1 MGILLETSPQRMNLL
16 KGGDINNSTIA
27 NNPQNA
33 NDQIACK
40 FLRRQTIG
48 RNTLYE
54 GNIRKTSVSP
64 GELIEPGY
72 NTEASDR
79 NIAQEVQNI
88 NDENDHTTTRKSP
101 MEPAGTSPSTE
112 LHHLGD
118 SARNIAQESQNVDG
132 GGNRASAAQLAEYDQ
147 GIGQL
152 EHGLGRIDNQ
162 LGVRLGNINNQYT
175 TKKNELKSSWNRAEG
190 QFNDQTR
197 QNQQQRRTNINNI
210 NDRSAVGLRGLLRSL
225 GSMGA
230 VGSDMQLAGRAVQNQ
245 ANQQRTGA
253 GQTYAQNQKQIDTT
267 WGQFK
272 NDYADEDKKLNDW
285 KANEDNAARQ
295 SSQTTRQNLL
305 TQLAQMKSQKAA
317 AQGANGANAARADLG
332 RANALSSEIDNLGR
346 QQNTYSGN
354 KVQYN
359 AKDLDSYK
367 VEGDTAVGVSDP
379 QAAGND
385 PTLNIY
391 NTRLKQE
398 DERKRQNQYL

>member
-1 MGILLETSPQRMNLL
+1 MQGNESYRQYLQYH
-16 KGGDINNSTIA
+16 A
-27 NNPQNA
+27 NNHPSATKRAEAQALLNVTGDDGGLNGYFLMGNGTNNKGQTVGEQKSNGYTASSLNRSVNPWWMNSYASWRNSQKQGGA
-33 NDQIACK
+33 NLNLD
-40 FLRRQTIG
+40 
-48 RNTLYE
+48 
-54 GNIRKTSVSP
+54 
-64 GELIEPGY
+64 
-72 NTEASDR
+72 
-79 NIAQEVQNI
+79 
-88 NDENDHTTTRKSP
+88 
-101 MEPAGTSPSTE
+101 
-112 LHHLGD
+112 LGGGGGGMGGGM
-118 SARNIAQESQNVDG
+118 G

-285 KANEDNAARQ
+285 KVNEDNAARQ

>member
-1 MGILLETSPQRMNLL
+1 MN
-16 KGGDINNSTIA
+16 GDASYRQYLQYHA
-27 NNPQNA
+27 NNHPSAAKRAEAQALLNVVGD
-33 NDQIACK
+33 DQRINGN
-40 FLRRQTIG
+40 FLTGRREGGFLGIG
-48 RNTLYE
+48 SHLREQRSN
-54 GNIRKTSVSP
+54 
-64 GELIEPGY
+64 GY
-72 NTEASDR
+72 NASTVNRSVNPWWQDSYNSWR
-79 NIAQEVQNI
+79 QANRGGSDPGANQNL
-88 NDENDHTTTRKSP
+88 S
-101 MEPAGTSPSTE
+101 
-112 LHHLGD
+112 LGYYGGGGGGGGW
-118 SARNIAQESQNVDG
+118 G

-162 LGVRLGNINNQYT
+162 LGVRLGNINNQYN
-175 TKKNELKSSWNRAEG
+175 TKKNELRSSWNRAEG

-210 NDRSAVGLRGLLRSL
+210 NDRSSVGLRGLLRSL

-245 ANQQRTGA
+245 ANQERAGA

-285 KANEDNAARQ
+285 KANEDSAARQ
-295 SSQTTRQNLL
+295 ASQTTRQNLL

-346 QQNTYSGN
+346 QQNTYTGN

-367 VEGDTAVGVSDP
+367 VAGDTSVGVSNP
-379 QAAGND
+379 AAPGSD

-391 NTRLKQE
+391 NTRLQQE
-398 DERKRQNQYL
+398 EERKRQNQYL

>member
-1 MGILLETSPQRMNLL
+1 MNGNESYRQYLQYHANNHPSATKRAEAQALLNKVGDDGNLNGYFL
-16 KGGDINNSTIA
+16 MGGDTNRKGQTTGEQTTGGYTASALNRSVNPWWQNSYASWRDSQQRGNTG
-27 NNPQNA
+27 NQNL
-33 NDQIACK
+33 N
-40 FLRRQTIG
+40 L
-48 RNTLYE
+48 
-54 GNIRKTSVSP
+54 
-64 GELIEPGY
+64 GY
-72 NTEASDR
+72 Y
-79 NIAQEVQNI
+79 
-88 NDENDHTTTRKSP
+88 
-101 MEPAGTSPSTE
+101 G
-112 LHHLGD
+112 GGGGGGYY
-118 SARNIAQESQNVDG
+118 G

-162 LGVRLGNINNQYT
+162 LGVRLGNINNQYN
-175 TKKNELKSSWNRAEG
+175 TKKNELRSSWNRAEG

-245 ANQQRTGA
+245 ANQQRAGA

-285 KANEDNAARQ
+285 KANEDSAARQ

-346 QQNTYSGN
+346 QQNTYTGN

-359 AKDLDSYK
+359 AKDLDSYR
-367 VEGDTAVGVSDP
+367 VEGDTAVGVSNP
-379 QAAGND
+379 AAPGSD

-398 DERKRQNQYL
+398 EERKRQNQYL

>member
-1 MGILLETSPQRMNLL
+1 MGLPDLFIGTSRNSINRIKQ
-16 KGGDINNSTIA
+16 DINTIDNMHRQGKSWEEMSSA
-27 NNPQNA
+27 TGMSAPQ
-33 NDQIACK
+33 
-40 FLRRQTIG
+40 
-48 RNTLYE
+48 
-54 GNIRKTSVSP
+54 
-64 GELIEPGY
+64 IESWSKAHYPGY
-72 NTEASDR
+72 GIKPQQSNTGNSR
-79 NIAQEVQNI
+79 
-88 NDENDHTTTRKSP
+88 
-101 MEPAGTSPSTE
+101 EPQ
-112 LHHLGD
+112 HD
-118 SARNIAQESQNVDG
+118 SNSNNGQNVDLSFLGRFLGSGGGGGMG

-379 QAAGND
+379 QAAGSD

>member
-1 MGILLETSPQRMNLL
+1 MN
-16 KGGDINNSTIA
+16 GDASYRQYLQYHA
-27 NNPQNA
+27 NNHPSAAKRAEAQALLNVVGDDQRINGNFLTGERHGLFGMQTREQRSNGYSASSVNRSVNPWWTTSYNSWRQANRGGSDPGANQNL
-33 NDQIACK
+33 N
-40 FLRRQTIG
+40 L
-48 RNTLYE
+48 
-54 GNIRKTSVSP
+54 
-64 GELIEPGY
+64 GY
-72 NTEASDR
+72 Y
-79 NIAQEVQNI
+79 
-88 NDENDHTTTRKSP
+88 
-101 MEPAGTSPSTE
+101 G
-112 LHHLGD
+112 GGGGGW
-118 SARNIAQESQNVDG
+118 G

-152 EHGLGRIDNQ
+152 EHGLGRIDTQ
-162 LGVRLGNINNQYT
+162 LGVRLGNINNHYN
-175 TKKNELKSSWNRAEG
+175 TKKNELRSSWNRAEG

-210 NDRSAVGLRGLLRSL
+210 NDRSSVGLRGLLRSL

-245 ANQQRTGA
+245 ASQQRAGA
-253 GQTYAQNQKQIDTT
+253 GQTYAQNQRQIDTT

-332 RANALSSEIDNLGR
+332 RANALSGEIDNLGR
-346 QQNTYSGN
+346 QQSTYSGN
-354 KVQYN
+354 KVEYK

-367 VEGDTAVGVSDP
+367 VSGDTSVGVSDP
-379 QAAGND
+379 ATGSD
-385 PTLNIY
+385 PTLSIY
-391 NTRLKQE
+391 NTRLNQE
-398 DERKRQNQYL
+398 EERKRQNQYL

>member
-1 MGILLETSPQRMNLL
+1 MQGNESYHQYLQYHANNHPSATKRAEAQALLNVTGDDGGLNGYFLMGNGTNNRGQTVGEQKSNGYTASSLNRSVNPWWMNSYASWRQANR
-16 KGGDINNSTIA
+16 GGD
-27 NNPQNA
+27 P
-33 NDQIACK
+33 
-40 FLRRQTIG
+40 G
-48 RNTLYE
+48 PNT
-54 GNIRKTSVSP
+54 
-64 GELIEPGY
+64 
-72 NTEASDR
+72 
-79 NIAQEVQNI
+79 QNI
-88 NDENDHTTTRKSP
+88 GGGIGFGGG
-101 MEPAGTSPSTE
+101 M
-112 LHHLGD
+112 
-118 SARNIAQESQNVDG
+118 G

-253 GQTYAQNQKQIDTT
+253 GQTYAQNQRQIDTT

-346 QQNTYSGN
+346 QQSTYSGN

-379 QAAGND
+379 QTAGSD

>member
-1 MGILLETSPQRMNLL
+1 MQGNESYRQYLQYHANNHPSATKRAEAQALLNVTGDDGGLNGYFLMGNGTNNRGQTVGEQKSNGYTASSLNRSVNPWWMNSYASWRQANR
-16 KGGDINNSTIA
+16 GGDPGS
-27 NNPQNA
+27 
-33 NDQIACK
+33 
-40 FLRRQTIG
+40 
-48 RNTLYE
+48 NT
-54 GNIRKTSVSP
+54 
-64 GELIEPGY
+64 
-72 NTEASDR
+72 
-79 NIAQEVQNI
+79 
-88 NDENDHTTTRKSP
+88 
-101 MEPAGTSPSTE
+101 
-112 LHHLGD
+112 
-118 SARNIAQESQNVDG
+118 QNVGVGIGGGGGMG

>member
-1 MGILLETSPQRMNLL
+1 MN
-16 KGGDINNSTIA
+16 GDASYRQYLQYHA
-27 NNPQNA
+27 NNHPSATKRAEAQALLNVVGDDGRINGNFLTGERHGLFGMRTREQNSNGYSASSVNRSVNPWWQSSYASWQQA
-33 NDQIACK
+33 NRGGGSDP
-40 FLRRQTIG
+40 G
-48 RNTLYE
+48 
-54 GNIRKTSVSP
+54 GNQN
-64 GELIEPGY
+64 LNLGY
-72 NTEASDR
+72 Y
-79 NIAQEVQNI
+79 
-88 NDENDHTTTRKSP
+88 
-101 MEPAGTSPSTE
+101 G
-112 LHHLGD
+112 GGGGGGW
-118 SARNIAQESQNVDG
+118 G

-152 EHGLGRIDNQ
+152 EHGLGRIDTQ
-162 LGVRLGNINNQYT
+162 LGVRLGNINNQYN
-175 TKKNELKSSWNRAEG
+175 TKKNELRSSWNRAEG

-210 NDRSAVGLRGLLRSL
+210 NDRSSVGLRGLLRSL

-245 ANQQRTGA
+245 ASQQRSGA

-285 KANEDNAARQ
+285 KANEDSAARQ

-332 RANALSSEIDNLGR
+332 RANALSGEIDNLGR
-346 QQNTYSGN
+346 QQNTYTGN

-367 VEGDTAVGVSDP
+367 VEGDTAVGVSNP
-379 QAAGND
+379 ATPGSD

-391 NTRLKQE
+391 DTRLKQE

>member
-1 MGILLETSPQRMNLL
+1 MQGNESYRQYLQYH
-16 KGGDINNSTIA
+16 A
-27 NNPQNA
+27 NNHPSATKRAEAQALLNVTGDDGGL
-33 NDQIACK
+33 NGY
-40 FLRRQTIG
+40 FLMGNGTNNKGQTVG
-48 RNTLYE
+48 EQKSNGYTASSLNRSVNPWWMNSYASWRNSQ
-54 GNIRKTSVSP
+54 GGGHQP
-64 GELIEPGY
+64 GP
-72 NTEASDR
+72 NT
-79 NIAQEVQNI
+79 QNI
-88 NDENDHTTTRKSP
+88 GVGFGGGGG
-101 MEPAGTSPSTE
+101 M
-112 LHHLGD
+112 
-118 SARNIAQESQNVDG
+118 G

-162 LGVRLGNINNQYT
+162 LGVRLGNINNQYN

-245 ANQQRTGA
+245 ASQQRTGA

>member
-1 MGILLETSPQRMNLL
+1 MQGNESYRQYLQYH
-16 KGGDINNSTIA
+16 A
-27 NNPQNA
+27 NNHPSATKRAEAQALLNVTGDDGGL
-33 NDQIACK
+33 NGY
-40 FLRRQTIG
+40 FLMGNGTNNKGQTVG
-48 RNTLYE
+48 EQKSNGYTASSLNRSVNPWWMNSYASWRNSQ
-54 GNIRKTSVSP
+54 GGGHQP
-64 GELIEPGY
+64 GP
-72 NTEASDR
+72 NT
-79 NIAQEVQNI
+79 QNI
-88 NDENDHTTTRKSP
+88 DRGGFGGG
-101 MEPAGTSPSTE
+101 M
-112 LHHLGD
+112 
-118 SARNIAQESQNVDG
+118 G

-162 LGVRLGNINNQYT
+162 LGVRLGNINNQYN

-285 KANEDNAARQ
+285 KVNEDNAARQ

-346 QQNTYSGN
+346 QQSTYSGN

-379 QAAGND
+379 QAAGSD

>member
-1 MGILLETSPQRMNLL
+1 MQGNESYRQYLQYH
-16 KGGDINNSTIA
+16 A
-27 NNPQNA
+27 NNHPSATKRAEAQALLNVTGDDGGLNGYFLMGNGTNNKGQTVGEQKSNGYTASSLNRSVNPWWMNSYA
-33 NDQIACK
+33 NWQHSQKQGGANLNLD
-40 FLRRQTIG
+40 LGGG
-48 RNTLYE
+48 R
-54 GNIRKTSVSP
+54 G
-64 GELIEPGY
+64 GGGGGG
-72 NTEASDR
+72 
-79 NIAQEVQNI
+79 
-88 NDENDHTTTRKSP
+88 
-101 MEPAGTSPSTE
+101 M
-112 LHHLGD
+112 
-118 SARNIAQESQNVDG
+118 G

-285 KANEDNAARQ
+285 KVNEDNAARQ

-346 QQNTYSGN
+346 QQSTYSGN

-379 QAAGND
+379 QAAGSD

-391 NTRLKQE
+391 NTRLRQE

>member
-1 MGILLETSPQRMNLL
+1 MQGNESYRQYLQYHANNHPSATKRAEAQALLNVTGDDGGLNGYFLMGNGTNNRGQTVGEQKSNGYTASSLNRSVNPWWMNSYASWRQANR
-16 KGGDINNSTIA
+16 GGD
-27 NNPQNA
+27 P
-33 NDQIACK
+33 
-40 FLRRQTIG
+40 G
-48 RNTLYE
+48 PNT
-54 GNIRKTSVSP
+54 
-64 GELIEPGY
+64 
-72 NTEASDR
+72 
-79 NIAQEVQNI
+79 QNI
-88 NDENDHTTTRKSP
+88 GGGIGFGGGGG
-101 MEPAGTSPSTE
+101 M
-112 LHHLGD
+112 
-118 SARNIAQESQNVDG
+118 G

-285 KANEDNAARQ
+285 KVNEDNAARQ

-379 QAAGND
+379 QAAGSD

>member
-1 MGILLETSPQRMNLL
+1 MQGNESYRQYLQYH
-16 KGGDINNSTIA
+16 A
-27 NNPQNA
+27 NNHPSATKRAEAQALLNVTGDDGGL
-33 NDQIACK
+33 NGY
-40 FLRRQTIG
+40 FLMGNGTNNKGQTVG
-48 RNTLYE
+48 EQKSNGYTASSLNRSVNPWWMNSYASWRNSQ
-54 GNIRKTSVSP
+54 GGGHQP
-64 GELIEPGY
+64 GP
-72 NTEASDR
+72 NT
-79 NIAQEVQNI
+79 QNI
-88 NDENDHTTTRKSP
+88 DRGGFGGG
-101 MEPAGTSPSTE
+101 M
-112 LHHLGD
+112 
-118 SARNIAQESQNVDG
+118 G

-379 QAAGND
+379 QAAGSD

>member
-1 MGILLETSPQRMNLL
+1 MQGNESYRQYLQYH
-16 KGGDINNSTIA
+16 A
-27 NNPQNA
+27 NNHPSATKRAEAQALLNVTGDDGGL
-33 NDQIACK
+33 NGY
-40 FLRRQTIG
+40 FLMGNGTNNKGQTVG
-48 RNTLYE
+48 EQKSNGYTASSLNRSVNPWWMNSYASWRNSQ
-54 GNIRKTSVSP
+54 GGGHQP
-64 GELIEPGY
+64 GP
-72 NTEASDR
+72 NT
-79 NIAQEVQNI
+79 QNI
-88 NDENDHTTTRKSP
+88 GGGGFGGG
-101 MEPAGTSPSTE
+101 M
-112 LHHLGD
+112 
-118 SARNIAQESQNVDG
+118 G

-285 KANEDNAARQ
+285 KVNEDNAARQ

-346 QQNTYSGN
+346 QQSTYSGN

-379 QAAGND
+379 QAAGSD

>member
-1 MGILLETSPQRMNLL
+1 MQGNESYRQYLQYH
-16 KGGDINNSTIA
+16 A
-27 NNPQNA
+27 NNHPSATKRAEAQALLNVTGDDGGLNGYFLMGNGTNNKGQTVGEQKSNGYTASSLNRSVNPWWMNSYASWQNSQKQGGA
-33 NDQIACK
+33 NLNLD
-40 FLRRQTIG
+40 LGGG
-48 RNTLYE
+48 R
-54 GNIRKTSVSP
+54 G
-64 GELIEPGY
+64 GGGGGG
-72 NTEASDR
+72 
-79 NIAQEVQNI
+79 
-88 NDENDHTTTRKSP
+88 
-101 MEPAGTSPSTE
+101 M
-112 LHHLGD
+112 
-118 SARNIAQESQNVDG
+118 G

-285 KANEDNAARQ
+285 KVNEDNAARQ

-346 QQNTYSGN
+346 QQSTYSGN

-379 QAAGND
+379 QAAGSD

>member
-1 MGILLETSPQRMNLL
+1 MNGNESLRQYFQYH
-16 KGGDINNSTIA
+16 A
-27 NNPQNA
+27 NNHPSAAKRNEAQALLNKVGDDGRLDG
-33 NDQIACK
+33 N
-40 FLRRQTIG
+40 FLMGQRGGFLGMGTREQTS
-48 RNTLYE
+48 N
-54 GNIRKTSVSP
+54 
-64 GELIEPGY
+64 GY
-72 NTEASDR
+72 TASALNR
-79 NIAQEVQNI
+79 NILPWWI
-88 NDENDHTTTRKSP
+88 NSYNSW
-101 MEPAGTSPSTE
+101 
-112 LHHLGD
+112 
-118 SARNIAQESQNVDG
+118 RNSQNQGQGNTGNQNLSLGYYGGGGGGGWG

-152 EHGLGRIDNQ
+152 EHGLGRIDTQ
-162 LGVRLGNINNQYT
+162 LGVRLGNINNQYN
-175 TKKNELKSSWNRAEG
+175 TKKNELRSSWNRAEG

-210 NDRSAVGLRGLLRSL
+210 NDRSSVGLRGLLRSL

-245 ANQQRTGA
+245 ANQQRAGA
-253 GQTYAQNQKQIDTT
+253 GRTYAQNQKQIDTA

-285 KANEDNAARQ
+285 KANEDSAARQ

-332 RANALSSEIDNLGR
+332 RANALSSEIDNLGH
-346 QQNTYSGN
+346 QQNTYTGN

-359 AKDLDSYK
+359 AKDLDSYR
-367 VEGDTAVGVSDP
+367 VEGDTAVGVSNP
-379 QAAGND
+379 AAPGSD

-391 NTRLKQE
+391 NTRLQQE
-398 DERKRQNQYL
+398 EERKRQNQYL

>member
-1 MGILLETSPQRMNLL
+1 MQGNESYRQYLQYH
-16 KGGDINNSTIA
+16 A
-27 NNPQNA
+27 NNHPSATKRAEAQALLNVTGDDGGLNGYFLMGNGTNNRGQTVGEQKSNGYTASSLNRSVNPWWMNSYASWRNSQKQGGA
-33 NDQIACK
+33 NLNLD
-40 FLRRQTIG
+40 LGGG
-48 RNTLYE
+48 R
-54 GNIRKTSVSP
+54 G
-64 GELIEPGY
+64 GGGG
-72 NTEASDR
+72 
-79 NIAQEVQNI
+79 
-88 NDENDHTTTRKSP
+88 
-101 MEPAGTSPSTE
+101 M
-112 LHHLGD
+112 
-118 SARNIAQESQNVDG
+118 G

-285 KANEDNAARQ
+285 KVNEDNAARQ

-346 QQNTYSGN
+346 QQSTYSGN

-379 QAAGND
+379 QAAGSD

>member
-1 MGILLETSPQRMNLL
+1 MQGNESYRQYLQYH
-16 KGGDINNSTIA
+16 A
-27 NNPQNA
+27 NNHPSATKRAEAQALLNVTGDDGGLNGYFLMGNGTNNRGQTVGEQKSNGYTASSLNRSVNPWWMNSYA
-33 NDQIACK
+33 NWQHSQKQGGANLNLD
-40 FLRRQTIG
+40 LGGG
-48 RNTLYE
+48 R
-54 GNIRKTSVSP
+54 G
-64 GELIEPGY
+64 GGFGGG
-72 NTEASDR
+72 
-79 NIAQEVQNI
+79 
-88 NDENDHTTTRKSP
+88 
-101 MEPAGTSPSTE
+101 M
-112 LHHLGD
+112 
-118 SARNIAQESQNVDG
+118 G

-285 KANEDNAARQ
+285 KVNEDNAARQ

-379 QAAGND
+379 QAAGSD

>member
-1 MGILLETSPQRMNLL
+1 MQGNESYRQYLQYH
-16 KGGDINNSTIA
+16 A
-27 NNPQNA
+27 NNHPSATKRAEAQALLNVTGDDGGLNGYFLMGNGTNNKGQTVGEQKSNGYTASSLNRSVNPWWMNSYA
-33 NDQIACK
+33 NWQHSQKQGGANLNLD
-40 FLRRQTIG
+40 LGGG
-48 RNTLYE
+48 R
-54 GNIRKTSVSP
+54 G
-64 GELIEPGY
+64 GGGGG
-72 NTEASDR
+72 
-79 NIAQEVQNI
+79 
-88 NDENDHTTTRKSP
+88 
-101 MEPAGTSPSTE
+101 M
-112 LHHLGD
+112 
-118 SARNIAQESQNVDG
+118 G

-379 QAAGND
+379 QAAGSD

>member
-1 MGILLETSPQRMNLL
+1 MQGNESYRQYLQYH
-16 KGGDINNSTIA
+16 A
-27 NNPQNA
+27 NNHPSATKRAEAQALLNVTGDDGGL
-33 NDQIACK
+33 NGY
-40 FLRRQTIG
+40 FLMGNGTNNRGQTVG
-48 RNTLYE
+48 EQKSNGYTASSLNRSVNPWWMNSYASWRDSQGGGHQPGPNT
-54 GNIRKTSVSP
+54 
-64 GELIEPGY
+64 
-72 NTEASDR
+72 
-79 NIAQEVQNI
+79 QNI
-88 NDENDHTTTRKSP
+88 GGGIGFGGGGG
-101 MEPAGTSPSTE
+101 M
-112 LHHLGD
+112 
-118 SARNIAQESQNVDG
+118 G

-379 QAAGND
+379 QAAGSD

>member
-1 MGILLETSPQRMNLL
+1 MQGNESYRQYLQYH
-16 KGGDINNSTIA
+16 A
-27 NNPQNA
+27 NNHPSATKRAEAQALLNVTGDDGGL
-33 NDQIACK
+33 NGY
-40 FLRRQTIG
+40 FLMGNGTNNKGQTVG
-48 RNTLYE
+48 EQKSNGYTASSLNRSVNPWWMNSYASWRNSQ
-54 GNIRKTSVSP
+54 GGGHQP
-64 GELIEPGY
+64 GP
-72 NTEASDR
+72 NT
-79 NIAQEVQNI
+79 QNI
-88 NDENDHTTTRKSP
+88 GVGFGGGGG
-101 MEPAGTSPSTE
+101 M
-112 LHHLGD
+112 
-118 SARNIAQESQNVDG
+118 G

-285 KANEDNAARQ
+285 KVNEDNAARQ

-346 QQNTYSGN
+346 QQSTYSGN

>member
-1 MGILLETSPQRMNLL
+1 MQGNESYRQYLQYH
-16 KGGDINNSTIA
+16 A
-27 NNPQNA
+27 NNHPSATKRAEAQALLNVTGDDGGL
-33 NDQIACK
+33 NGY
-40 FLRRQTIG
+40 FLMGNGTNNRGQTVG
-48 RNTLYE
+48 EQKSNGYTASSLNRSVNPWWMNSYASWRNSQ
-54 GNIRKTSVSP
+54 GGGHQP
-64 GELIEPGY
+64 GP
-72 NTEASDR
+72 NT
-79 NIAQEVQNI
+79 QNI
-88 NDENDHTTTRKSP
+88 GVGFGGGGG
-101 MEPAGTSPSTE
+101 M
-112 LHHLGD
+112 
-118 SARNIAQESQNVDG
+118 G

-285 KANEDNAARQ
+285 KVNEDNAARQ

-346 QQNTYSGN
+346 QQSTYSGN

-379 QAAGND
+379 QAAGSD

>member
-1 MGILLETSPQRMNLL
+1 MQGNESYRQYLQYHANNHPSATKRAEAQALLNVTGDDGGLNGYFLMGNGTNNRGQTVGEQKSNGYTASSLNRSVNPWWMNSYASWRQANR
-16 KGGDINNSTIA
+16 GGD
-27 NNPQNA
+27 P
-33 NDQIACK
+33 
-40 FLRRQTIG
+40 G
-48 RNTLYE
+48 PNT
-54 GNIRKTSVSP
+54 
-64 GELIEPGY
+64 
-72 NTEASDR
+72 
-79 NIAQEVQNI
+79 QNI
-88 NDENDHTTTRKSP
+88 GGGIGFGGG
-101 MEPAGTSPSTE
+101 M
-112 LHHLGD
+112 
-118 SARNIAQESQNVDG
+118 G

-152 EHGLGRIDNQ
+152 DHGLGRIDNQ

>member
-1 MGILLETSPQRMNLL
+1 MQGNESYRQYLQYH
-16 KGGDINNSTIA
+16 A
-27 NNPQNA
+27 NNHPSATKRAEAQALLNVTGDDGGLNGYFLMGNGTNNRGQTVGEQKSNGYTASSLNRSVNPWWMNSYASWQNSQKQGGA
-33 NDQIACK
+33 NLNLD
-40 FLRRQTIG
+40 LGGG
-48 RNTLYE
+48 R
-54 GNIRKTSVSP
+54 G
-64 GELIEPGY
+64 GGGGG
-72 NTEASDR
+72 
-79 NIAQEVQNI
+79 
-88 NDENDHTTTRKSP
+88 
-101 MEPAGTSPSTE
+101 M
-112 LHHLGD
+112 
-118 SARNIAQESQNVDG
+118 G

-285 KANEDNAARQ
+285 KVNEDNAARQ

-346 QQNTYSGN
+346 QQSTYSGN

-379 QAAGND
+379 QAAGSD

>member
-1 MGILLETSPQRMNLL
+1 MNDNASYRQYLQYHAL
-16 KGGDINNSTIA
+16 
-27 NNPQNA
+27 NNPGAARRAEAQALLNQVGDDGKL
-33 NDQIACK
+33 NGN
-40 FLRRQTIG
+40 FLMGQKVDRGWFRSPDVREQTSNGYTASTLNRSVNPWWVNSYNSWLNSQKQGNTGDQTI
-48 RNTLYE
+48 
-54 GNIRKTSVSP
+54 NI
-64 GELIEPGY
+64 G
-72 NTEASDR
+72 
-79 NIAQEVQNI
+79 
-88 NDENDHTTTRKSP
+88 
-101 MEPAGTSPSTE
+101 
-112 LHHLGD
+112 
-118 SARNIAQESQNVDG
+118 G

-346 QQNTYSGN
+346 QQSTYSGN

-379 QAAGND
+379 QAAGSD

>member
-1 MGILLETSPQRMNLL
+1 MNDNASYRQYLQYHAL
-16 KGGDINNSTIA
+16 
-27 NNPQNA
+27 NNPGAARRAEAQALLNQVGDDG
-33 NDQIACK
+33 NLNGN
-40 FLRRQTIG
+40 FLMGQKVDRGWFRSPDVREQTSNG
-48 RNTLYE
+48 YTASTLNRSVNPWWKESYASWRNSQ
-54 GNIRKTSVSP
+54 GGGHQP
-64 GELIEPGY
+64 GP
-72 NTEASDR
+72 NT
-79 NIAQEVQNI
+79 
-88 NDENDHTTTRKSP
+88 
-101 MEPAGTSPSTE
+101 
-112 LHHLGD
+112 
-118 SARNIAQESQNVDG
+118 QNVGGIGFGGGMG

-162 LGVRLGNINNQYT
+162 LGVRLGNINNQYN

-379 QAAGND
+379 QAAGSD

>member
-1 MGILLETSPQRMNLL
+1 MQGNESYRQYLQYH
-16 KGGDINNSTIA
+16 A
-27 NNPQNA
+27 NNHPSATKRAEAQALLNVTGDDGGL
-33 NDQIACK
+33 NGY
-40 FLRRQTIG
+40 FLMGNGTNNRGQTVG
-48 RNTLYE
+48 EQKSNGYTASSLNRSVNPWWMNSYASWRDSQGGGHQPGPNT
-54 GNIRKTSVSP
+54 
-64 GELIEPGY
+64 
-72 NTEASDR
+72 
-79 NIAQEVQNI
+79 QNI
-88 NDENDHTTTRKSP
+88 GVGFGGGGG
-101 MEPAGTSPSTE
+101 M
-112 LHHLGD
+112 
-118 SARNIAQESQNVDG
+118 G

-346 QQNTYSGN
+346 QQSTYSGN

-379 QAAGND
+379 QAAGSD